1 MKKQK
6 KQKDVEDT
14 KRLLEESIEEY
25 LNNNKIIGILKLSK
39 ENTRT
44 ITSVENIMEM
54 IRKKTINKLGRKI
67 TKIIKEDQQE
77 A

>member
-1 MKKQK
+1 M
-6 KQKDVEDT
+6 EDT

>member
-1 MKKQK
+1 LKKQK